1 MADFKQILVLDN
13 EIEANIMED
22 ILKERDIPH
31 IIQSYHVPGYDGV
44 FQFHMGW
51 GHIESAEKYRD
62 EIIEIY
68 NDIKKEAEK
77 KVEEEFEEEGGKN
90 EED

>member
-1 MADFKQILVLDN
+1 MSDFKQIVVLDN

-22 ILKERDIPH
+22 VLKDRDIPH
-31 IIQSYHVPGYDGV
+31 LIQSYHVPGYDGV

-51 GHIESAEKYRD
+51 GHIESEEEYRE
-62 EIIEIY
+62 EILEIY
-68 NDIKKEAEK
+68 EDIKKEA
-77 KVEEEFEEEGGKN
+77 KVKDSDIEDS

>member
-1 MADFKQILVLDN
+1 MADFKQIVVLDN

-22 ILKERDIPH
+22 ILKDREIPH

-44 FQFHMGW
+44 FQFHKGW
-51 GHIESAEKYRD
+51 GHIEAEEEYRD
-62 EIIEIY
+62 EILEIY

-77 KVEEEFEEEGGKN
+77 KVKEEFKEKGGQNGK
-90 EED
+90 D

>member
-1 MADFKQILVLDN
+1 MTEYKKILVLDN

-22 ILKERDIPH
+22 ILQEREIPH

-51 GHIESAEKYRD
+51 GHIEASQEHRE
-62 EIIEIY
+62 EILKIY
-68 NDIKKEAEK
+68 EDVKKSSGDKNQK
-77 KVEEEFEEEGGKN
+77 KGEGKQ
-90 EED
+90 D

>member
-1 MADFKQILVLDN
+1 MNEYKKILILDN

-22 ILKERDIPH
+22 ILKEREIPH

-51 GHIESAEKYRD
+51 GHIEASQENKQ
-62 EIIEIY
+62 EILKIY
-68 NDIKKEAEK
+68 ED
-77 KVEEEFEEEGGKN
+77 VKN
-90 EED
+90 SSKDTNQKR